1 MSRTVIRRTL
11 VGALVV
17 GGVFG
22 VVAGVQILRSGV
34 SPVDVLQPL
43 LVFVVIG
50 ATTGA
55 LAGPLVGAAWAH
67 WRRTDDGS

>member
-11 VGALVV
+11 VGALAV
-17 GGVFG
+17 GGLFG
-22 VVAGVQILRSGV
+22 VVAVAQILRSGV
-34 SPVDVLQPL
+34 SPLDVVQPL

-55 LAGPLVGAAWAH
+55 LAGPLVGGAWAR
-67 WRRTDDGS
+67 WRETDEGS